1 MSPADTRAGTASS
14 TGGSTAKVLKVF
26 QNFGA
31 CHPKAG
37 LQASCSLVG
46 WGSPRNSSAFT
57 DPAPWSDV
65 SIGQV
70 YPARAI
76 PCPVQSRHL
85 IACCMHQCACIH
97 RAGLNPHNCFAAYRA
112 SAISRYRLNRLLG
125 YPWCDR
131 HPNSCIGHE
140 WIAMHWLT
148 TAPREGHL
156 ERTPK
161 TFRHRNNQTTKLGEV
176 VKAELRELLA
186 YTNVASCVALTAVL
200 CYLVL
205 AK

>member
-85 IACCMHQCACIH
+85 IACCMHQS
-97 RAGLNPHNCFAAYRA
+97 